1 MKKETLEVI
10 RNNPIIYQYLRDN
23 SFWYKELNR
32 NSNVVDNILKEA
44 KKYYKVR
51 GIDKLERAIEQIDMI
66 TTFMDV
72 LK

>member
-1 MKKETLEVI
+1 MKKETLKVI

-23 SFWYKELNR
+23 SSWYKELNR

>member
-23 SFWYKELNR
+23 SSWYKELNR

-51 GIDKLERAIEQIDMI
+51 GIDRLERAIEQIDMI

>member
-10 RNNPIIYQYLRDN
+10 RNNTIIYQYLRDN
-23 SFWYKELNR
+23 SSWYKELNR

>member
-23 SFWYKELNR
+23 SSWYKELNR
-32 NSNVVDNILKEA
+32 NSNVVDNVLKEA

>member
-23 SFWYKELNR
+23 SSWYKELNR

-44 KKYYKVR
+44 KKCYKVR

>member
-1 MKKETLEVI
+1 MSLETQFTLKSNEQYI
-10 RNNPIIYQYLRDN
+10 TYLR
-23 SFWYKELNR
+23 SHSYWYKELNR

>member
-1 MKKETLEVI
+1 MKKEALEVI

-23 SFWYKELNR
+23 SSWYKELNR

>member
-1 MKKETLEVI
+1 MKKEMLEVI

-23 SFWYKELNR
+23 SSWYKELNR

>member
-23 SFWYKELNR
+23 SSWYKELNR

-51 GIDKLERAIEQIDMI
+51 GIDKLEKAIEQIDMI

>member
-23 SFWYKELNR
+23 SSWYKELNR

>member
-23 SFWYKELNR
+23 SSWYKELNR

-66 TTFMDV
+66 TSFMDV